1 MMVTEEYVFFLQT
14 YQSSSGPCISHL
26 HAQCVCRVLQQ
37 RSFAA
42 QLHVEVGGVRCEAE
56 ILSEV
61 NTLGR
66 TLCQTDLM
74 VTGSELYL

>member
-1 MMVTEEYVFFLQT
+1 MDRVRTAFT
-14 YQSSSGPCISHL
+14 HHSRSRPCCPHL
-26 HAQCVCRVLQQ
+26 HAECVSLALQQ

-61 NTLGR
+61 NR
-66 TLCQTDLM
+66 QSYHVRHCQNTIL
-74 VTGSELYL
+74 VSLPTIYLLQ

>member
-14 YQSSSGPCISHL
+14 YQSISHL